1 MKRRAF
7 ITLLGGAAVASPLV
21 ARAQQDERVRRI
33 GIVTAPAEAD
43 PEAQLRIRS
52 FHAGLRKL
60 GWIESRNLRVEYRW
74 GVSNPDRSRAVA
86 QEMVALAPD
95 LIAVFGTPPL
105 GALKQATQTIPIV
118 FAQVSDPVD
127 GGFVASAARPGGNV
141 TGFSDY
147 EYSFAVKWAELL
159 KEIAPGVSRAVVL
172 YDRTGPGPRFLPHLE
187 AGAPTIGMRASGT
200 LVASEADVERIVSA
214 LAGATDTGIIVLAGA
229 AIFGLRDQIIA
240 AASRHRLPAV
250 YPFRA
255 YALSGG
261 LVSYGANTLAMY
273 EGAASYVDRILKGA
287 KPAELPVQFATK
299 FDFTVNLRTAK
310 AIGLTVPTSILLR
323 ADEVIERQCQSPLTA
338 ASAPSPSG
346 GLRTAH
352 PSRPWR
358 TWSCP
363 P

>member
-1 MKRRAF
+1 MRRREF
-7 ITLLGGAAVASPLV
+7 ITLLGGAVAWPVV
-21 ARAQQDERVRRI
+21 ARAQQAGGMRRI
-33 GIVTAPAEAD
+33 GIVTAPAETD
-43 PEAQLRIRS
+43 PEGQLRIRT
-52 FHAGLRKL
+52 FRAGLRKL

-74 GVSNPDRSRAVA
+74 GVSSPDRARAVA
-86 QEMVALAPD
+86 QELVALAPD

-200 LVASEADVERIVSA
+200 LVASEADVERAVSA
-214 LAGATDTGIIVLAGA
+214 LAGATDAGIIVLAGA
-229 AIFGLRDQIIA
+229 AIFGVRDQIIA
-240 AASRHRLPAV
+240 AALHHRLPAV

-255 YALSGG
+255 FALDGG

-273 EGAASYVDRILKGA
+273 HGAAGYADRILRGA
-287 KPAELPVQFATK
+287 KPAELPIQFATT
-299 FDFTVNLRTAK
+299 FDFVVNLRTAK
-310 AIGLTVPTSILLR
+310 SIGLEVPTSILLR
-323 ADEVIERQCQSPLTA
+323 ADEVIE
-338 ASAPSPSG
+338 
-346 GLRTAH
+346 
-352 PSRPWR
+352 
-358 TWSCP
+358 
-363 P
+363 